1 MTPVAA
7 LLAASL
13 AAAPAAAPNPRTDNV
28 RVAYEEPK
36 DPAHRAIHDHMRDR
50 QVLERFAEVL
60 GTIKLPYTLTLAF
73 AGCDG
78 ESNAW
83 YSPEEHKVTFCYEMV
98 ADFEKAAPGA
108 AEHGIS
114 REDAIDGPVIFVFLH
129 EAAHALFS
137 LLQVPVLGREE
148 DAADNVAAFVL
159 LRQGPDLARR
169 VLVGAA
175 WMYKHDASARKPD
188 ESDFSDVHGLDV
200 QRYYNVLC
208 MSYGSDPKR
217 FAGAVTKGGLPKD
230 RAEGCEEEYA
240 QVSFAVRKLISPS
253 LDPKAVASFKKK
265 RAQRQAAPVPA
276 SVPPKP

>member
-1 MTPVAA
+1 MTLVAA

-13 AAAPAAAPNPRTDNV
+13 AAAPAAAPSPRTGNV

-36 DPAHRAIHDHMRDR
+36 DPAHRAIHDRMRDR
-50 QVLERFAEVL
+50 KMLEKFAEVL

-83 YSPEEHKVTFCYEMV
+83 YDPEEHRVTFCYEMV
-98 ADFEKAAPGA
+98 TDFEKAAPGA
-108 AEHGIS
+108 AQHGIS
-114 REDAIDGPVIFVFLH
+114 HEEAVDGPVVFVFLH
-129 EAAHALFS
+129 EAGHALFH
-137 LLQVPVLGREE
+137 LLQVPILGREE
-148 DAADNVAAFVL
+148 DAADSVAAFIL
-159 LRQGPDLARR
+159 LRAGEDIARR

-208 MSYGSDPKR
+208 MAYGSDPKK
-217 FAGAVTKGGLPKD
+217 FAGAETRGGLPKD
-230 RAEGCEEEYA
+230 RAEGCEEEYG
-240 QVSFAVRKLISPS
+240 QVTFAVRKLISPS
-253 LDPKAVASFKKK
+253 LDPKAVAAFRKK
-265 RAQRQAAPVPA
+265 RAQRQAAPAAAP
-276 SVPPKP
+276 SP